1 MSFEQLND
9 LHYTVVNKDKMKL
22 PVGGRLSNL
31 DEITGT
37 IAVKFITNPFIVSS
51 KDDLFDILQPS
62 VDTPTKYF
70 FMLNK

>member
-1 MSFEQLND
+1 
-9 LHYTVVNKDKMKL
+9 MKL